1 MGKQKK
7 VQKKVKKQMMIGE
20 VLEKYPET
28 AMVMMNSGLHCI
40 GCHVAV
46 SESIEDGARA
56 HGMSDEQIDK
66 MVEDMNK
73 SAEQSK

>member
-1 MGKQKK
+1 MAEEKK
-7 VQKKVKKQMMIGE
+7 ISKQMLIGE
-20 VLEKYPET
+20 VLNKYPDC
-28 AMVMMNSGLHCI
+28 AMVMMNSGLHCV

-56 HGMSDEQIDK
+56 HGMSDEQIEK

-73 SAEQSK
+73 TAEQSK

>member
-1 MGKQKK
+1 MAEEKK
-7 VQKKVKKQMMIGE
+7 IKKQMLIGE
-20 VLEKYPET
+20 VLNKYPDT
-28 AMVMMNSGLHCI
+28 AMVMMNSGLHCV

-73 SAEQSK
+73 TAEQSK